1 MLHRQKSRK
10 SFSTKHF
17 GRHAEV
23 PAKLSQDYTARVI
36 ICSNCKGN
44 GYKFAVLDLSDFT
57 KSKITTCESCQG
69 AGEYKNQI
77 N

>member
-1 MLHRQKSRK
+1 MLHKQKGTK
-10 SFSTKHF
+10 SFNTKHF
-17 GRHAEV
+17 GRHSEARV
-23 PAKLSQDYTARVI
+23 QTSQDYTASVT

-44 GYKFAVLDLSDFT
+44 GYKFAVLDLSDFS
-57 KSKITTCESCQG
+57 KCKITTCESCQG